1 MLIHPDFSTSQHQ
14 VMPNNRTEALQAQM
28 ARSDLGLRFSPQLEQ
43 EFRAQWVVSRAWANG
58 LAVLSAGM
66 LVGAFLVADWALLG
80 GRLPAVVTVVF
91 AVAVVPLLLLAGLAP
106 SLPRLRRHMGGVT
119 KFALALA
126 GAGFIW
132 AFVQTRGDP
141 MLPPYA
147 YEAGIVFV
155 AYTYLYSML
164 FFSSATIV
172 GWSYFLAYLVSQSAT
187 GAATTPLIYA
197 SFFLAGMNV
206 VGMAGCYLLERFQR
220 RAWVVHALVEQLAT
234 HDALTSVL
242 NRRGLDASMDDLWKQ
257 AFREDQALMLVIVD
271 IDHFKQVNDQFG
283 HSWGD
288 SALRAVAEA
297 MRSASRRPLDR
308 IARFGGD
315 EFCGIWYG
323 TPQREDLPE
332 TLRDEITQRLVELAS
347 RTGRAPPTV
356 SIGVASVRPRQG
368 GSRDAL
374 FKRAD
379 AALYRAKEQGRDR
392 VVVDS
397 E

>member
-1 MLIHPDFSTSQHQ
+1 MSND
-14 VMPNNRTEALQAQM
+14 RTEILQSQM
-28 ARSDLGLRFSPQLEQ
+28 ARSDLGLRFAPALER
-43 EFRAQWVVSRAWANG
+43 EFRAQWVESRAWASG
-58 LAVLSAGM
+58 FAVLSAGV
-66 LVGAFLVADWALLG
+66 LVCAFLLADWFVLG
-80 GRLPAVVTVVF
+80 QRLPYIVTLVIGIGVVP
-91 AVAVVPLLLLAGLAP
+91 PLLLGGLAP
-106 SLPRLRRHMGGVT
+106 SIDAMRPHMGRVT
-119 KFALALA
+119 KLALVLS
-126 GAGFIW
+126 GAGFVW
-132 AFVQTRGDP
+132 TFVQTRGDP

-147 YEAGIVFV
+147 YEAGIVFIAYSYLFSMLLIRWATMLGWAYFV
-155 AYTYLYSML
+155 AY
-164 FFSSATIV
+164 
-172 GWSYFLAYLVSQSAT
+172 LAAQWMS
-187 GAATTPLIYA
+187 GAALTPLIYS
-197 SFFLAGMNV
+197 SFFLGAMNV

-220 RAWVVHALVEQLAT
+220 RAWVVNALVEQLAT

-242 NRRGLDASMDDLWKQ
+242 NRRGLDASLDELWKQ
-257 AFREDQALMLVIVD
+257 AFREDQALMLVMVD

-288 SALRAVAEA
+288 SALRAVADA

-332 TLRDEITQRLVELAS
+332 TLRSEITERLADLAS

-356 SIGVASVRPRQG
+356 SIGVASVRPRHG
-368 GSRDAL
+368 GNREAL

-392 VVVDS
+392 AIVDRDEAGVS
-397 E
+397 LKSNTAESG